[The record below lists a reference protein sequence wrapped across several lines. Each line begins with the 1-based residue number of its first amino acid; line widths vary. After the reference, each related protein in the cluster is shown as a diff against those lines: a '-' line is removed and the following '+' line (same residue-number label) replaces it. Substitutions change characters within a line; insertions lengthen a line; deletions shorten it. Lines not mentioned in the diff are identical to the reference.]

1 MTFFYDLNKRM
12 AELSQKQ
19 TLAEHSVPAVQPT
32 KKSPMTQALNERDM
46 GKHNNATTGFAA
58 LAKKTGGGEKGN
70 RIAGAQLAKMR
81 AKGQVEEMFAN
92 NDDERRDAI
101 NAANPPKTPSPVSS
115 REPGRIGG
123 PAIPVKHHTYDR
135 KSVAS
140 NISGKDSAAYD
151 YREQVEQG
159 KGVAEEGGIPMTAKQ
174 KSFAALAPPK
184 DKITFADKIAGAKQ
198 EVEEMLGDVAAE
210 AIKSALSPK
219 QKSFAK
225 LAPPTDKIT
234 YADKIAGARKGNK
247 QVADEGFDDMISD
260 VKKRMGPKVGDVKR
274 GARHDIETT
283 ATGIKATRRHDDE
296 TNEQPTGEKRKAGR
310 PKGADKG
317 PERVTGKAYKH
328 KGGRVKED
336 GMEDMIEPHDSG
348 EYDREGEMAKDSIK
362 TVVRH
367 AQALEKILGD
377 NDNLPEWVQSKLAK
391 IESMMTAV
399 DDYMQNQEGDDEM
412 AMDEEKTSTRD
423 SHAERAGRK
432 VAKDIEY
439 DEKKKDGI
447 HGKRR
452 GSEDDKAEKAGKRV
466 TKDIEYDE
474 KKKEK
479 KVDETTTSGSV
490 ATGGDA
496 PKAGKGG
503 MQIGKGIYDSLNRK
517 LENMISESMSINVSM
532 TNDDNGSHKNIT
544 VTAADEDAEMLAQL
558 LRSAGLGGGAAHD
571 HGHEEPCPDCGSTD
585 CGCDEGVAEAY
596 GDTTATQNEPN
607 WPTDTETSDD
617 AMQYSGGLNGPKSTG
632 QTTIPVIAHQ
642 GERTGV
648 DDEELRRMMEM
659 AGIQQDLKPWE
670 RTMKEEAVEEGV
682 VDTVKSV
689 VKKGIDALKGPDD
702 DKLLSK
708 LEKETG
714 GKRPEKKDE
723 KMQESLMREFA
734 NFKI

>member
-1 MTFFYDLNKRM
+1 
-12 AELSQKQ
+12 
-19 TLAEHSVPAVQPT
+19 
-32 KKSPMTQALNERDM
+32 
-46 GKHNNATTGFAA
+46 
-58 LAKKTGGGEKGN
+58 
-70 RIAGAQLAKMR
+70 
-81 AKGQVEEMFAN
+81 
-92 NDDERRDAI
+92 
-101 NAANPPKTPSPVSS
+101 
-115 REPGRIGG
+115 
-123 PAIPVKHHTYDR
+123 
-135 KSVAS
+135 
-140 NISGKDSAAYD
+140 
-151 YREQVEQG
+151 
-159 KGVAEEGGIPMTAKQ
+159 
-174 KSFAALAPPK
+174 
-184 DKITFADKIAGAKQ
+184 
-198 EVEEMLGDVAAE
+198 
-210 AIKSALSPK
+210 
-219 QKSFAK
+219 
-225 LAPPTDKIT
+225 
-234 YADKIAGARKGNK
+234 
-247 QVADEGFDDMISD
+247 
-260 VKKRMGPKVGDVKR
+260 MGPKVGDVKR

-283 ATGIKATRRHDDE
+283 ATGIRATRRHDDE
-296 TNEQPTGEKRKAGR
+296 TDDQPTGEKRKAGR

-423 SHAERAGRK
+423 SRAERAGRK

-503 MQIGKGIYDSLNRK
+503 MQVGKGIYDSLNR
-517 LENMISESMSINVSM
+517 EVEGMIAESMSINVSM
-532 TNDDNGSHKNIT
+532 TKDDNGSHKNIT
-544 VTAADEDAEMLAQL
+544 VTAADEDAEALAQL
-558 LRSAGLGGGAAHD
+558 LRSAGLGGDMSHD

-585 CGCDEGVAEAY
+585 CGCDEGMAEAY

-632 QTTIPVIAHQ
+632 QTTVPVIAHQ

-659 AGIQQDLKPWE
+659 AGIQQQELKPWE
-670 RTMKEEAVEEGV
+670 HTMKEEAVEEGV
-682 VDTVKSV
+682 VDTVKDV

-723 KMQESLMREFA
+723 KMQESLMKEFA
-734 NFKI
+734 NFRI